1 MLKALVEKIEL
12 RFDRKNPSP
21 LEALYQEYETDF
33 PNVADP
39 FRYQRTQIRLDFS
52 HHQLSRHI
60 KDAAQEFINAM
71 LKIFKSGLNLH
82 NDFLKALIPPA
93 YEMVSRDKKGVLNIH
108 PINKVIRLKK

>member
-39 FRYQRTQIRLDFS
+39 FRYHRTQTRFNFS
-52 HHQLSRHI
+52 HQLSRPI
-60 KDAAQEFINAM
+60 KDAAQRFMNAV
-71 LKIFKSGLNLH
+71 LKIFKSGLNPRK
-82 NDFLKALIPPA
+82 DFFKVRMETV
-93 YEMVSRDKKGVLNIH
+93 YEMVSLDIKKH
-108 PINKVIRLKK
+108 CKHSP

>member
-39 FRYQRTQIRLDFS
+39 FRYPRTQTRFHFS
-52 HHQLSRHI
+52 HQLSRLV
-60 KDAAQEFINAM
+60 KDAAQRFTNAI
-71 LKIFKSGLNLH
+71 LKIFKSGLNFRKEFFKVRMQTL
-82 NDFLKALIPPA
+82 
-93 YEMVSRDKKGVLNIH
+93 YEIVSRTLKSILNIH
-108 PINKVIRLKK
+108 SISKVIRLKK